1 MLLKSIITEKNAL
14 LIELGQ
20 TLPIPLFRWFIED
33 DRLVWLK
40 SACVCVCPHVCRA
53 QLMLAESFCAVNRDI
68 LIVKSRFAS
77 WHTSICQGPSL
88 FSTLP
93 GTFGCSHTHVH
104 I

>member
-40 SACVCVCPHVCRA
+40 SACVCVPACVQSTADACWKLLCGEP
-53 QLMLAESFCAVNRDI
+53 
-68 LIVKSRFAS
+68 
-77 WHTSICQGPSL
+77 WHINSEIK
-88 FSTLP
+88 
-93 GTFGCSHTHVH
+93 VR
-104 I
+104 